1 MVEALDIEVLV
12 LSLFLVSSLV
22 AVLGRRFRVPYTV
35 GLVLAGLVLSLR
47 SPIEIEFPPEIFLT
61 LLLPPLLFEA
71 AFHLNLEELRN
82 NIATILILAIPGVIL
97 NMMLVGVIVWWGAGL
112 ALPIALVF
120 GALIAASDPVA
131 VVGIFRKLGAPKRL
145 AVLLEGESLLNDG
158 TAVVIFNLTLVTIAA
173 NSFSLVDGIVE
184 FIRVAGGGVIIG
196 LIIGWLVSRVIA
208 RIDDH
213 LVETMLTTVVAFGS
227 YWVAEEIHVSGVLA
241 VVAAGL
247 VSGNI
252 GPRGMSPTTRIVVF
266 NFWEYAAF
274 LANSVV
280 FLLIGLQSDVRS
292 LLMNWQVILWAVVGV
307 LASRAVVV
315 YLLSNL
321 GKRIP
326 RNWRHVLFWSGLRGA
341 IALTLALSLPD
352 AFEQW
357 RETVISMTFGVVL
370 FSMIVQGFS
379 MDRILWRLKV
389 IETSEG
395 KLEYERRQARALA
408 ARAGFDHLKQLSR
421 EGLISNHT
429 WENLRPVIEMR
440 LDVLTKE
447 VQEVLHDAPDL
458 EAQELFTARREMLRA
473 QRSSLATLR
482 RDGVI
487 SDMSYEELVT
497 EIDASIES
505 TLDGWEQYTN
515 KDEFE
520 DICQLMMVVVQ
531 ESDLLAAM
539 HALSNRGI
547 YSTHIR
553 SRGAFLRQQNH
564 LLLVGIPEGKLKLV
578 VEALRKSCKSRVE
591 YVSSPFD
598 EIPFGVTSSLE
609 VKVSGATVFVFDVE
623 RCEVI

>member
-196 LIIGWLVSRVIA
+196 LIIGWLISRVIA

>member
-1 MVEALDIEVLV
+1 MVEELDIEVLV

-196 LIIGWLVSRVIA
+196 LIIGWLISRVIA

-447 VQEVLHDAPDL
+447 VQEVLNDAPDL